1 MTYIHIKEHLVY
13 QLGFFSFLGS
23 HMSRNAVIL
32 RRKPSVWV
40 ELKINSNIPG
50 EGDSINI
57 ADLKG
62 TLIAFL

>member
-1 MTYIHIKEHLVY
+1 
-13 QLGFFSFLGS
+13 
-23 HMSRNAVIL
+23 MSRNAVIL

-50 EGDSINI
+50 KGDSINI

-62 TLIAFL
+62 TLVAFLEISNTSRY

>member
-1 MTYIHIKEHLVY
+1 MIYIHIKEHLVY
-13 QLGFFSFLGS
+13 QIGIFSFLGS

-62 TLIAFL
+62 TLIAFI